1 MGSAGVTPSR
11 DRSAP
16 ARTDDPG
23 ATLPRRAAAPSDA
36 AAATAEAPWHTHF
49 DALARYHRWAT
60 VRLFEH
66 VDRLGEADYRRD
78 AGLFFRSVHGTLNHL
93 LVAEDLWFPRFADGI
108 SNRIALDAEL
118 ETDRA
123 ALRDRLLAAAGR
135 WPPLIAGWPAAR
147 LDGRL
152 DYTTTRGVDQSL
164 PFTLTLAHIFNHGTH
179 HRAQITAAITA
190 MGHDCPELDLVWML
204 QAESARP

>member
-1 MGSAGVTPSR
+1 VAQ
-11 DRSAP
+11 A
-16 ARTDDPG
+16 TDV
-23 ATLPRRAAAPSDA
+23 S
-36 AAATAEAPWHTHF
+36 PWHAHF
-49 DALARYHRWAT
+49 DTLARYHHWAT

-66 VDRLGEADYRRD
+66 VDRLDDDEYRRD

-93 LVAEDLWFPRFADGI
+93 LVAEHRAWFPRFAAGI

-123 ALRDRLLAAAGR
+123 ALREQLLAAAAA

-147 LDGRL
+147 FDGRL

-164 PFTLTLAHIFNHGTH
+164 PFALTLVHVFNHATH